1 MGEVASQI
9 TSPAIVYSTVYS
21 DADQRNHQSSVSL
34 AFVRGIRRWPVNFP
48 HKWPVTWKM
57 FPFDDVP
64 MVNTHKI
71 VVLSQESMIRPLF
84 CVGHVFFRNGI
95 ICFDNASQS
104 YPRSVGRLP
113 SQKRESDPLQRRPNL
128 CFRNELSLHV
138 IFVIV
143 CSKFSLLIKKKE
155 NIIFY
160 QT

>member
-71 VVLSQESMIRPLF
+71 VVLSQESMIRPLS
-84 CVGHVFFRNGI
+84 CVGHVFFPKWHNLLRQ
-95 ICFDNASQS
+95 CFTI
-104 YPRSVGRLP
+104 LP
-113 SQKRESDPLQRRPNL
+113 SLCWTPALTKERKRPSSTQAKFMFSEWT
-128 CFRNELSLHV
+128 FVARNFCDCML
-138 IFVIV
+138 
-143 CSKFSLLIKKKE
+143 
-155 NIIFY
+155 
-160 QT
+160 